1 MFPSPEHGNG
11 TRRRTA
17 GGFKP
22 GPHRQGRVARR
33 WFVLAQREEGY
44 MHLNLRTLTAVAL
57 LATSTLCAPALA
69 DEVFLMNGVAPRGG
83 DNPVV
88 PAGKFKKNP
97 PWVIG
102 MSDFGVNANTWTVQ
116 VAHESQN
123 AAAKDKRI
131 SKFIL
136 LDAGFDQKKQVADIE
151 DLIAQKVDAII
162 VQPVTSTSA
171 NASIKKAVA
180 AGIPVIVHTGRIDSD
195 DFTTEIQGGAEHFGK
210 VMGDFLVQT
219 LGGKGN
225 IWVLRGLAGHPEDT
239 NRYNGLKQALKGSQ
253 IKIIAEENGDWQ
265 YDKTKKVC
273 ETLYLNNP
281 QVDGVWSSGADM
293 TRACVD
299 VFKQFGAA
307 IPPITGE
314 GNNGFFGRWI
324 KDGFKSISAEYS
336 PAQGAAGVRAATDLL
351 EGKELH
357 KHYDYNPPGWDLAKA
372 KKYYRDDLTA
382 NVWWP
387 TELPEDQLKKFYGK
401 K

>member
-1 MFPSPEHGNG
+1 MRSLIKSAI
-11 TRRRTA
+11 A
-17 GGFKP
+17 G
-22 GPHRQGRVARR
+22 
-33 WFVLAQREEGY
+33 
-44 MHLNLRTLTAVAL
+44 AL
-57 LATSTLCAPALA
+57 LAATFLA
-69 DEVFLMNGVAPRGG
+69 TPTFAEDVHLMDGVTARGG
-83 DNPVV
+83 DNPSVE
-88 PAGKFKKNP
+88 AGKFKKDP

-102 MSDFGVNANTWTVQ
+102 MSHFGVNANTWTVQ
-116 VAHESQN
+116 VAHETEA

-171 NASIKKAVA
+171 DASIAKAVA
-180 AGIPVIVHTGRIDSD
+180 AGIPVIVHTGRIETDA
-195 DFTTEIQGGAEHFGK
+195 FTTEIQGGAEHFGK
-210 VMGDFLVQT
+210 VMGDFLVKE

-239 NRYNGLKQALKGSQ
+239 NRYNGLLQSLKGTD
-253 IKIIAEENGDWQ
+253 IKIIVEEHGDWQ

-281 QVDGVWSSGADM
+281 QVDGIWSSGADM

-299 VFKQFGAA
+299 VFKQFGTP

-314 GNNGFFGRWI
+314 GNNGFFGQWI

-336 PAQGAAGVRAATDLL
+336 PSQGAAGIRAAVALL
-351 EGKELH
+351 EGKELK
-357 KHYDYNPPGWDLAKA
+357 KHYDYNPDGWDLDKV
-372 KKYYRDDLTA
+372 KKYYREDLSA

-387 TELPEDQLKKFYGK
+387 SELSEDLLKQYYGVK
-401 K
+401 